1 LNLLSIIWQWLSHY
15 SNLSLSMLQ
24 AEEIDRILDSN
35 PHIIRHFQ
43 GVTMQRGDTTF
54 LHGPTLAAVQDVHD
68 GGFPDTR
75 RIVQRALFRAG
86 HRNVMAFATG
96 AFRPHVIGWFT
107 TGILDRAEGRGE
119 IIYLTAVME
128 AQLWRGVAA
137 REPDARWWFVEDAP
151 EARSVPCVGIGG
163 SAEVSVVMRAAASE
177 LEPDDVMT
185 RAPDEPDEPPS

>member
-1 LNLLSIIWQWLSHY
+1 
-15 SNLSLSMLQ
+15 MLQ
-24 AEEIDRILDSN
+24 AEEIDRILNGN
-35 PHIIRHFQ
+35 PRIIGHFQ
-43 GVTMQRGDTTF
+43 SVTMQRGCTTF

-68 GGFPDTR
+68 GGCPDTR

-86 HRNVMAFATG
+86 HTNIIAFATG
-96 AFRPHVIGWFT
+96 HVIGWLT
-107 TGILDRAEGRGE
+107 TGILDQWAEGRGE

>member
-1 LNLLSIIWQWLSHY
+1 
-15 SNLSLSMLQ
+15 MLQ

-43 GVTMQRGDTTF
+43 SVTMQRGDTTF

-68 GGFPDTR
+68 GGCPDTR

-96 AFRPHVIGWFT
+96 AFRPHVIGWLT
-107 TGILDRAEGRGE
+107 TGILDREEGRGE
-119 IIYLTAVME
+119 IIYLTPVIE
-128 AQLWRGVAA
+128 ASMWRSVAS

-163 SAEVSVVMRAAASE
+163 SAEVSVVMRAVASE

>member
-1 LNLLSIIWQWLSHY
+1 
-15 SNLSLSMLQ
+15 M
-24 AEEIDRILDSN
+24 
-35 PHIIRHFQ
+35 
-43 GVTMQRGDTTF
+43 GDMTF

-68 GGFPDTR
+68 GGCPDTR

-96 AFRPHVIGWFT
+96 AFRPHVIGWLT
-107 TGILDRAEGRGE
+107 TGILDREEGRGA
-119 IIYLTAVME
+119 IIYLTPVIE
-128 AQLWRGVAA
+128 ASMWRSVAS

>member
-1 LNLLSIIWQWLSHY
+1 
-15 SNLSLSMLQ
+15 
-24 AEEIDRILDSN
+24 
-35 PHIIRHFQ
+35 
-43 GVTMQRGDTTF
+43 MQRGDMSF

-86 HRNVMAFATG
+86 HTNIVAFATG
-96 AFRPHVIGWFT
+96 HVIGWLT
-107 TGILDRAEGRGE
+107 TGMLDQWAEGRGE

>member
-1 LNLLSIIWQWLSHY
+1 
-15 SNLSLSMLQ
+15 MLQ
-24 AEEIDRILDSN
+24 AEEIDRVLDSN
-35 PHIIRHFQ
+35 PRIIRHFQ
-43 GVTMQRGDTTF
+43 SVTMQRGDTTF
-54 LHGPTLAAVQDVHD
+54 LHGPMLAAVQDIHD
-68 GGFPDTR
+68 GGCPDTR

-86 HRNVMAFATG
+86 HTNINAFATG
-96 AFRPHVIGWFT
+96 QVIAWLT
-107 TGILDRAEGRGE
+107 TGILDQLGEGRGE

-185 RAPDEPDEPPS
+185 RAPGEPDEPPS

>member
-1 LNLLSIIWQWLSHY
+1 
-15 SNLSLSMLQ
+15 MLQ

-43 GVTMQRGDTTF
+43 SVTMQRGDTTF

-68 GGFPDTR
+68 GGCPDTR

-86 HRNVMAFATG
+86 HTNIIAFATG
-96 AFRPHVIGWFT
+96 HVIEWLT
-107 TGILDRAEGRGE
+107 TGIPDQWAKGRGE